1 MSHDVYGA
9 GLRGAAEM
17 GRQAAASVANVKI
30 STSDIDWEATS
41 QLLANQ
47 QVGKLEFH
55 SCNCIG
61 PRNGEPL
68 CRCRMRNV
76 KIVDGRYVEVLD
88 HGPAQSWKQAEQAFP
103 G

>member
-17 GRQAAASVANVKI
+17 GRQAIASVANVKI
-30 STSDIDWEATS
+30 GTPGIDWEAAS

-55 SCNCIG
+55 SCNCVG

-88 HGPAQSWKQAEQAFP
+88 HGPAPQLSKA
-103 G
+103 